1 MKEDYKWV
9 KIENRGITAV
19 SGFKAAGITGG
30 IKKDKKDLTLIYSLK
45 DAAVAGVFTTNL
57 VQAAPVLV
65 CKERL
70 GNSIRAIVVNSGNA
84 NACTGDKGLEDAY
97 RMAAVTAEGLNVEP
111 DQILVSSTGV
121 IGEPLPMEIVES
133 AIVKALGSLD
143 SGPRSDIGAAEAILT
158 TDTVIKHTAYRCSFP
173 GGEFYLAGMA
183 KGSGM
188 ICPNM
193 ATMLA
198 FLATDVKI
206 ERSLLQRLFAEAC
219 DSSFNVITVDGDTST
234 NDTAL
239 IMANGASETIEIIEN
254 SKVFF
259 AFKALL
265 EHVCRELALQ
275 IVADGEGRTKLIA
288 LTIKGAESIQG
299 ARIMARTVLNSPL
312 VKTAFYGEDAN
323 WGRIIAAIGYAG
335 VDFNPRKVDIFIGP
349 HKVAENGGAITFS
362 EDELKKI
369 LEMDEIQ
376 VIIDLKKGS
385 ETATA
390 WGNDMSHDYISINS
404 NYRS

>member
-9 KIENRGITAV
+9 KLENRGITAV
-19 SGFKAAGITGG
+19 SGFKAAGISGG
-30 IKKDKKDLTLIYSLK
+30 IKKGKKDLTLIYSLK

-70 GNSIRAIVVNSGNA
+70 DNPIRAIVVNSGNA

-121 IGEPLPMEIVES
+121 IGEPLPMETVEG
-133 AIVKALGSLD
+133 AIVKALSSLD
-143 SGPRSDIGAAEAILT
+143 SGPSSDKDAAEAILT
-158 TDTVIKHTAYRCSFP
+158 TDTVIKHTAYSCSFP

-188 ICPNM
+188 ICPKM

-206 ERSLLQRLFAEAC
+206 DRSLLQQLFAEAC

-239 IMANGASETIEIIEN
+239 IMANGASETTEIIEN
-254 SKVFF
+254 NKGFF

-265 EHVCRELALQ
+265 ENICRELALQ

-288 LTIKGAESIQG
+288 LTIQGAESIQG
-299 ARIMARTVLNSPL
+299 ARLMARTVLNSPL

-335 VDFNPRKVDIFIGP
+335 VVFNPRKVDIFIGP
-349 HKVAENGGAITFS
+349 YKVAENGGAITFS
-362 EDELKKI
+362 EDKLKKI
-369 LEMDEIQ
+369 LEMDEVQ
-376 VIIDLKKGS
+376 VIIDLKNGS

-390 WGNDMSHDYISINS
+390 WGTDMSHDYISINS